1 MENLQLTIQLA
12 SPPALGFRWINGDGL
27 VSYLCALDEYGRDFL
42 DLRAREDHDG
52 PRDLDLDVPLA
63 ETDGVR
69 HASISFFDTDERR
82 QEDLYGRYDEATAHL
97 VGGSRPR
104 TKIPTTGGEF
114 KAQVISLEYQPASRC
129 VFFFRGDRDQL
140 ADLFERHFTGLGK
153 KTSAGYG
160 EVRDWAFTSI
170 DDDRS
175 LVANGQAMRPIPVDK
190 LTFSGG
196 QEHLSWRPPY
206 HARENHTR
214 CAPPGA
220 DVRWDALE
228 VQ

>member
-1 MENLQLTIQLA
+1 MENLQLTIELA

-52 PRDLDLDVPLA
+52 PFDLGLDVPLA

-82 QEDLYGRYDEATAHL
+82 QEDVYGRYDEVTAHL
-97 VGGSRPR
+97 VRGTRPR
-104 TKIPTTGGEF
+104 SKIPQHGGEF
-114 KAQVISLEYQPASRC
+114 KPQVISLEYQPATRC
-129 VFFFRGDRDQL
+129 VFFFRGNRERL
-140 ADLFERHFTGLGK
+140 ETLFDRHFTGLGK

-160 EVRDWAFTSI
+160 EVSGWEFTAI

-175 LVANGQAMRPIPVDK
+175 LVANGQAMRPIPVEK
-190 LTFSGG
+190 LTFSAE
-196 QEHLSWRPPY
+196 QNHLSWRPPY

-220 DVRWDALE
+220 QVKWDAVE
-228 VQ
+228 A

>member
-42 DLRAREDHDG
+42 ELRSREDHGG
-52 PRDLDLDVPLA
+52 PLDLDLDVPVA
-63 ETDGVR
+63 ETEGVR

-82 QEDLYGRYDEATAHL
+82 QEDIYGRYDEATAHL
-97 VGGSRPR
+97 IGGSRPR
-104 TKIPTTGGEF
+104 SKIPKSGGEF
-114 KAQVISLEYQPASRC
+114 KPQVMSLEYQPASRC
-129 VFFFRGDRDQL
+129 VFFFRGKRTRLEQ
-140 ADLFERHFTGLGK
+140 LFEQHFTGLGK

-160 EVRDWAFTSI
+160 EVAGWEFTTI

-175 LVANGQAMRPIPVDK
+175 LIANGQAMRPIPIEK
-190 LTFSGG
+190 LTFAAE

-214 CAPPGA
+214 CSPPGA
-220 DVRWDALE
+220 Q
-228 VQ
+228 VQWEAID